1 MNDQGEAV
9 LLVEIAEGIATVTL
23 NRPDARNALNSALR
37 EALSAAMRELDGRE
51 DVAVVVLTGSDPAFC
66 AGMDLRELSS
76 TPGILDPAPPVPQ
89 PAPATAAGRPAR
101 GMLPPMAKPVI
112 GAVNG
117 VAVTGGLELALACDF
132 LIASERARFGDTHA
146 RVGLVPG
153 GGLTVLLPQ
162 AVGLRRAREMS
173 FTGNFVG
180 AAQALE
186 WGLVNHVVPHEDLL
200 RTATA
205 LAADI
210 AGNHAGAV
218 ARVRATYDEVEDGA
232 TGGGWAA
239 ERAAFANWV
248 AGVSVTEQVG
258 ARSGEAMTRGRAQ

>member
-1 MNDQGEAV
+1 MTAPDAPV
-9 LLVEIAEGIATVTL
+9 LLVTVADAVATVTL
-23 NRPDARNALNSALR
+23 NRPAARNALNLELR
-37 EALSAAMRELDGRE
+37 AALSAAMRELDRRD

-76 TPGILDPAPPVPQ
+76 TPGILSSAPPADD
-89 PAPATAAGRPAR
+89 APTPTQR
-101 GMLPPMAKPVI
+101 GMLPSIGKPVI

-132 LIASERARFGDTHA
+132 LIASDRAKFGDTHA

-162 AVGLRRAREMS
+162 AIGLRRAREMS
-173 FTGNFVG
+173 FTGNFVD

-186 WGLVNHVVPHEDLL
+186 WGLVNRVVPHEDLM
-200 RTATA
+200 RTAQSV
-205 LAADI
+205 AADI

-218 ARVRATYDEVEDGA
+218 ARVRATYAEVEDVA
-232 TGGGWAA
+232 SGGGWAK
-239 ERAAFANWV
+239 ERAAFASWV
-248 AGVSVTEQVG
+248 GGISVTDQV
-258 ARSGEAMTRGRAQ
+258 SGRTGETMARGRTQ